1 MIKSIYIMQENGVLL
16 YSKNFVK
23 EKFDSNLLVGF
34 FASIAN
40 FSREALNSVVKNM
53 DLGDE
58 NKLILQPMIKEK
70 LITAAIVNSADN
82 NDLINKILNNIV
94 LDFINEVLDE
104 ESVENIDNVQVEKIV
119 KENLKRK
126 NFPSQNKLIILSF
139 IILLP
144 LLLAILSVSI
154 FLTNLFEDWFTA
166 IETALMLYSVI
177 NLLLLTIFPNLI
189 SGLLTP
195 SKKMVLINSLLI
207 ITIEIVV
214 YSFFV
219 KQLFRQIT
227 IANLPIN
234 LILSLAF
241 AYMGQRIAARRFL
254 K

>member
-1 MIKSIYIMQENGVLL
+1 MQENGVLL
-16 YSKNFVK
+16 YSKVFLK

-34 FASIAN
+34 FASIVN
-40 FSREALNSVVKNM
+40 FSREALNSIVKNM
-53 DLGDE
+53 DLGED
-58 NKLILQPMIKEK
+58 NKLILHPMSKEK
-70 LITAAIVNSADN
+70 LIAAAIVSSDDN
-82 NDLINKILNNIV
+82 NDLISRLLNNIV
-94 LDFINEVLDE
+94 LDFINEVLIDD
-104 ESVENIDNVQVEKIV
+104 SVENIDTVKIEKLV

-126 NFPSQNKLIILSF
+126 NFPSQNKLIILTF
-139 IILLP
+139 FILLP
-144 LLLAILSVSI
+144 LLFAILAVSI

-195 SKKMVLINSLLI
+195 SKKMILVNSALI

-219 KQLFRQIT
+219 NQLFRQIT

-241 AYMGQRIAARRFL
+241 AYMGQRISARRFL